1 MSIKKPVCSAFIA
14 TALISL
20 TACGGG
26 ASSENRTDTSTAIAT
41 VTSPV
46 VDTGQ
51 SKTFDATKE
60 VTAPAAGQAF
70 YGQDAQVTGTHQPS
84 YTISADGLTV
94 KDNATGLIW
103 QRGPDANGDGVI
115 NASDKL
121 TLAQARARIN
131 VLNADKFGGY
141 SDWRLSTI
149 KELYSLINFSG
160 QDTSPFAGTDTS
172 RLKPFIDRTA
182 FNFAYGDPSAGE
194 RIIDAQYASSNLY
207 VGDMTMMFGVNFADG
222 RIKGYGL
229 TLLGSDKTFYVQYVR
244 GSAYGVNDF
253 VDNGNSTI
261 TDRATGL
268 MWTKG
273 DSGTGMNWEAALAWA
288 QARNA
293 EKYLGHSDWR
303 LPNAKELQSIVDYT
317 RSPDRTSSAAISA
330 LFTSTSITNEAG
342 QTDYPYYWSSTTHEG
357 PDAASGATSTANG
370 GWAVYIAF
378 GRAMGYMT
386 DPMGGNGHWM
396 DVHGAGAQRS
406 DPKKGSA
413 SDFPTGHGPQGDAIR
428 GDNYVRLV
436 RDAIH

>member
-1 MSIKKPVCSAFIA
+1 MSIKKHVCSVFIA
-14 TALISL
+14 AALISL

-26 ASSENRTDTSTAIAT
+26 SSSEVRTVTTTAT

-60 VTAPAAGQAF
+60 ITAPAVGQAF

-94 KDNATGLIW
+94 KDNVNGLTW
-103 QRGPDANGDGVI
+103 QRGPDTNEDGVI
-115 NASDKL
+115 NVSDKL
-121 TLAQARARIN
+121 TLAQAQTRVS
-131 VLNADKFGGY
+131 VLNAAKFGGY
-141 SDWRLSTI
+141 SDWRLPTI
-149 KELYSLINFSG
+149 KELYSLMNFSG

-172 RLKPFIDRTA
+172 SLKPFIDKTY
-182 FNFAYGDPSAGE
+182 FHFGYGDSSAGE

-207 VGDMTMMFGVNFADG
+207 VGDTTMMFGVNFADG

-229 TLLGSDKTFYVQYVR
+229 TLFGSDKAFYVQYVR
-244 GSAYGVNDF
+244 GSAYGVNDL
-253 VDNGNSTI
+253 VDNGDSTI
-261 TDRATGL
+261 TDKATGL

-273 DSGTGMNWEAALAWA
+273 DSGAGMDWEAALAWA
-288 QARNA
+288 QTKNA

-303 LPNAKELQSIVDYT
+303 LPNAKELQGIVDYA
-317 RSPDRTSSAAISA
+317 RSPDSTSSAAISA

-357 PDAASGATSTANG
+357 LDVASGATSTANG

-386 DPMGGNGHWM
+386 DPTGANGSWI

-406 DPKKGSA
+406 DPKKGGA
-413 SDFPTGHGPQGDAIR
+413 TDFPTGHGPQGDAIR

-436 RDAIH
+436 RDATP